1 MSLRVMALIIL
12 LYSNLF
18 WVDEV
23 TPRLWGLSA
32 YPNLL
37 TLPLANEVLISL
49 MLKKSNE
56 ERHRFISINLCLWIF
71 EGALMFQVERGL
83 DY

>member
-1 MSLRVMALIIL
+1 MALIIL

-18 WVDEV
+18 WVEEV

-37 TLPLANEVLISL
+37 TLPPADEVLISL
-49 MLKKSNE
+49 MLRTSIE
-56 ERHRFISINLCLWIF
+56 ERQRFISINLCLWVF
-71 EGALMFQVERGL
+71 EGASMFQVERG
-83 DY
+83 